1 MWPVRFEDRLA
12 SWHKLRES
20 IPMQSTEIAL
30 ATVNSWWATA
40 PWTAYHLHWDDDKT
54 WPNPWQLLDD
64 NLYCDVAKCLGI
76 CYTLALAEH
85 PEIQDFQMALTQQDH
100 SIVVACSNKYILNW
114 EKELLLNTD
123 SNSIHKKIITEKD
136 IKQKY

>member
-1 MWPVRFEDRLA
+1 MWPARFEDRLA
-12 SWHKLRES
+12 SWHNLRES
-20 IPMQSTEIAL
+20 IPTQPIEIAL
-30 ATVNSWWATA
+30 AAVNSWWAVA
-40 PWTAYHLHWDDDKT
+40 PWTAYHLHWDDYET

-76 CYTLALAEH
+76 CYTLTLAEH
-85 PEIQDFQMALTQQDH
+85 PDIQDFQMVLTEEDH
-100 SIVVACSNKYILNW
+100 IIVVACNNKYILNW

-123 SNSIHKKIITEKD
+123 SNYTYKKIITEQD

>member
-12 SWHKLRES
+12 SWHNLREFIS
-20 IPMQSTEIAL
+20 TQPTEIVL
-30 ATVNSWWATA
+30 ATINSWWAVA
-40 PWTAYHLHWDDDKT
+40 PWTAYHLHWDDYET

-64 NLYCDVAKCLGI
+64 NIYCDVAKCLGI

-85 PEIQDFQMALTQQDH
+85 PDIQDFQMVLTEEDH
-100 SIVVACSNKYILNW
+100 SIVIACSNKYILNW
-114 EKELLLNTD
+114 ETELLLNTD
-123 SNSIHKKIITEKD
+123 SNSIYKKIITEQD